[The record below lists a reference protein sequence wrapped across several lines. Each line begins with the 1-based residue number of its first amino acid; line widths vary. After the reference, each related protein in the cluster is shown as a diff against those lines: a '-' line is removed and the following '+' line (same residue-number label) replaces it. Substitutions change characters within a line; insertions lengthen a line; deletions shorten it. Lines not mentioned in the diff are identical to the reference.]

1 MDVFFNEWDR
11 LERSYPWGV
20 QYLSPFFSGYGIPMH
35 MCEEVDNRLYI
46 DLMLTRIQDSRRIKV
61 EGRHSDCMF
70 WVHIVLYQSIAT
82 IGFQRNPSTPY
93 LRIVTLVATPTSI
106 VASILA
112 FHRWDTQMVDE
123 GRVCRNWKW
132 KSSWSVK
139 RVKWVYFR
147 SSNSSVWSIKKYD
160 TSDFVMIVRQT
171 TVHSSRSIIS
181 A

>member
-46 DLMLTRIQDSRRIKV
+46 DLMLTRIQDSRRIMV

-139 RVKWVYFR
+139 RVK
-147 SSNSSVWSIKKYD
+147 
-160 TSDFVMIVRQT
+160 
-171 TVHSSRSIIS
+171 
-181 A
+181 